1 MTRAECL
8 DAAAQCVLKDRQNQ
22 YGGPENNF
30 ERIAQ
35 MWNGYLGINGIK
47 PWDVAAMM
55 GMLKMA
61 RARFNPKYA
70 DNWVDLAGYAA
81 CGIECATVQEEF
93 DKALDKHQQEIF
105 DRMFNKAGGNHPEI
119 PDSSPEFKCGDRV
132 QANVGANGKWED
144 MVYYCKDFAGN
155 HLVGV
160 ENAVSSG
167 DILFVADA
175 VRPAPKAEGCEEPEF
190 KRGDKVQFR
199 DEIPSTSEQ
208 HWFEGVYVERLSTG
222 GHAVKFG
229 PHGHVIH
236 CSDKEIRRVPKA
248 EGCEELVHD
257 EAEECRDCDGF
268 QDGSIPEGCEG
279 CMKTL
284 EADAPQTPHD
294 LYKRIIDANP
304 ATFHTPSYAEEQ
316 LDHHS
321 RLQTHKPTG
330 EELAEMAEEVP
341 DGRH

>member
-35 MWNGYLGINGIK
+35 MWNGYLGTNSIK

-119 PDSSPEFKCGDRV
+119 PDSSPEFKRGDR
-132 QANVGANGKWED
+132 
-144 MVYYCKDFAGN
+144 
-155 HLVGV
+155 
-160 ENAVSSG
+160 
-167 DILFVADA
+167 
-175 VRPAPKAEGCEEPEF
+175 
-190 KRGDKVQFR
+190 VQFR
-199 DEIPSTSEQ
+199 DEIPSTSEP

-236 CSDKEIRRVPKA
+236 CSDKDIRPAPKA
-248 EGCEELVHD
+248 EGCEELVQD

-268 QDGSIPEGCEG
+268 QDGSVPEGCEG

-284 EADAPQTPHD
+284 DADAPQTPQE
-294 LYKRIIDANP
+294 LYKRIIANNP
-304 ATFHTPSYAEEQ
+304 ATYGTP
-316 LDHHS
+316 HN
-321 RLQTHKPTG
+321 PTG
-330 EELAEMAEEVP
+330 EELAEMAGGSEDHV
-341 DGRH
+341 GNQIRG